1 MLTAEGM
8 VYALGSNETGKLGI
22 GRSFDEMQFT
32 KTPIKIDMLGNIA
45 QVAVGD
51 QHSVALT
58 KDFKVYGWGHA
69 ENGAIGMRL
78 SNAKVPNE
86 IKVLPERA
94 GAKVKF
100 ANEDPALT

>member
-1 MLTAEGM
+1 
-8 VYALGSNETGKLGI
+8 
-22 GRSFDEMQFT
+22 
-32 KTPIKIDMLGNIA
+32 
-45 QVAVGD
+45 
-51 QHSVALT
+51 VALT
-58 KDFKVYGWGHA
+58 KYFKVYGWGQA
-69 ENGAIGMRL
+69 EQGAIGMRL

>member
-1 MLTAEGM
+1 
-8 VYALGSNETGKLGI
+8 
-22 GRSFDEMQFT
+22 
-32 KTPIKIDMLGNIA
+32 
-45 QVAVGD
+45 
-51 QHSVALT
+51 VALS

-69 ENGAIGMRL
+69 EQGAIGMRL

-100 ANEDPALT
+100 ANDDPALT